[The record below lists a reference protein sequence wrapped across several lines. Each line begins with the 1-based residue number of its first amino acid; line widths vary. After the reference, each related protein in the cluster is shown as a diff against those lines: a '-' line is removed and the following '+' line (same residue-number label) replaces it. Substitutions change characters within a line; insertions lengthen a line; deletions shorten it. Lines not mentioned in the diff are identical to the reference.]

1 MKVLLCDDELSVRE
15 SLSLYLQ
22 REGFEVFLA
31 KDGQE
36 ALDQFNTRSMDFV
49 ILDLMMPKIQGA
61 EVCKEIRKTSDVP
74 IIMLTAK
81 GEEID
86 RIIGFELGA
95 DDYIVKPYSSREVIA
110 RIKAILRRTKEQA
123 EGELKSIVQV
133 KDLII
138 SLSNYSITYLNQK
151 VQATPKEIEI
161 LYMLVSHPSQVFT
174 REQVLNRVWG
184 FSDYIDD
191 RSIDTHIKRIR
202 AKLPE
207 PYREM
212 IKTVYGVGY
221 KFEKELCVLKVQS

>member
-1 MKVLLCDDELSVRE
+1 MKVLLCDDELTVRE
-15 SLSLYLQ
+15 SLSLYLK
-22 REGFEVFLA
+22 REGFEVVLA
-31 KDGQE
+31 ADGQE
-36 ALDQFNTRSMDFV
+36 ALDKFKQASLDFV
-49 ILDLMMPKIQGA
+49 ILDLMMPKIQGT

-95 DDYIVKPYSSREVIA
+95 DDYIVKPYSAREVMA
-110 RIKAILRRTKEQA
+110 RIKAILRRTQEQND
-123 EGELKSIVQV
+123 GQIKSVIQI

-138 SLSNYSITYLNQK
+138 SLSNYSITYLGDH

-161 LYMLVSHPSQVFT
+161 LYMLMSHPSQVFT
-174 REQVLNRVWG
+174 REQILNRVWG

-207 PYREM
+207 SYRDM

-221 KFEKELCVLKVQS
+221 KFEKDL

>member
-15 SLSLYLQ
+15 SLSLYLK
-22 REGFEVFLA
+22 REGFEVILA
-31 KDGQE
+31 SDGQE
-36 ALDQFNTRSMDFV
+36 ALDKFKAMAVDFV
-49 ILDLMMPKIQGA
+49 ILDLMMPKIQGTD
-61 EVCKEIRKTSDVP
+61 VCKEIRKTSDVP
-74 IIMLTAK
+74 VIMLTAK

-95 DDYIVKPYSSREVIA
+95 DDYIVKPYSAREVMA
-110 RIKAILRRTKEQA
+110 RIKAILRRTQEQND
-123 EGELKSIVQV
+123 GSIKASIQV
-133 KDLII
+133 KDLTI
-138 SLSNYSITYLNQK
+138 SLSNYSITHQGTK

-174 REQVLNRVWG
+174 REQILNRVWG

-207 PYREM
+207 NYRDM
-212 IKTVYGVGY
+212 IKTVYGIGY
-221 KFEKELCVLKVQS
+221 KFEKDA

>member
-15 SLSLYLQ
+15 SLSLYLK
-22 REGFEVFLA
+22 REGFDVVLA
-31 KDGQE
+31 SDGQE
-36 ALDQFNTRSMDFV
+36 ALDQFKTQALDFI
-49 ILDLMMPKIQGA
+49 ILDLMMPKIQGT

-74 IIMLTAK
+74 VIMLTAK

-95 DDYIVKPYSSREVIA
+95 DDYIVKPYSAREVMA
-110 RIKAILRRTKEQA
+110 RIKAILRRTQEQTD
-123 EGELKSIVQV
+123 GSIKASIQV

-138 SLSNYSITYLNQK
+138 SLSNYSITHQGTK

-174 REQVLNRVWG
+174 REQILNRVWG

-207 PYREM
+207 SYRDM
-212 IKTVYGVGY
+212 IKTVYGIGY
-221 KFEKELCVLKVQS
+221 KFEKDA

>member
-1 MKVLLCDDELSVRE
+1 MKVLLCDDEVTVRE
-15 SLSLYLQ
+15 SLSLYLK
-22 REGFEVFLA
+22 REGYEVLLA
-31 KDGQE
+31 SDGQE
-36 ALDQFNTRSMDFV
+36 ALDRFRSTPLDFV
-49 ILDLMMPKIQGA
+49 ILDLMMPKIQGTD
-61 EVCKEIRKTSDVP
+61 VCKEIRKTSDVP
-74 IIMLTAK
+74 VIMLTAK

-95 DDYIVKPYSSREVIA
+95 DDYIVKPYSAREVMA
-110 RIKAILRRTKEQA
+110 RIKAILRRTQEQSD
-123 EGELKSIVQV
+123 GSLKSVIQV

-138 SLSNYSITYLNQK
+138 SLTNYSITHLGEK

-174 REQVLNRVWG
+174 REQILNRVWG

-207 PYREM
+207 SYRDM

-221 KFEKELCVLKVQS
+221 KFEKDA

>member
-1 MKVLLCDDELSVRE
+1 MKVLLCDDEVTVRE
-15 SLSLYLQ
+15 SLSLYLK
-22 REGFEVFLA
+22 REGYEVLLA
-31 KDGQE
+31 SDGQE
-36 ALDQFNTRSMDFV
+36 ALDRFKTTPVDFV
-49 ILDLMMPKIQGA
+49 ILDLMMPKIQGT
-61 EVCKEIRKTSDVP
+61 EVCKEIRKTSEVP
-74 IIMLTAK
+74 VIMLTAK

-95 DDYIVKPYSSREVIA
+95 DDYIVKPYSAREVMA
-110 RIKAILRRTKEQA
+110 RIKAILRRTQEQSD
-123 EGELKSIVQV
+123 GSLKSVIQV

-138 SLSNYSITYLNQK
+138 SLTNYSITHLGEK

-174 REQVLNRVWG
+174 REQILNRVWG

-207 PYREM
+207 SYRDM

-221 KFEKELCVLKVQS
+221 KFEKDA

>member
-15 SLSLYLQ
+15 SLSLYLK

-31 KDGQE
+31 ADGQE
-36 ALDQFNTRSMDFV
+36 ALDKFKALSFDFV
-49 ILDLMMPKIQGA
+49 ILDLMMPKIQGT

-74 IIMLTAK
+74 VIMLTAK

-95 DDYIVKPYSSREVIA
+95 DDYIVKPYSAREVMA
-110 RIKAILRRTKEQA
+110 RIKAILRRTQEQTD
-123 EGELKSIVQV
+123 GSIKASIQV

-138 SLSNYSITYLNQK
+138 SLTNYSITHQGHR

-174 REQVLNRVWG
+174 REQILNRVWG

-202 AKLPE
+202 SKLPE
-207 PYREM
+207 SYRDM

-221 KFEKELCVLKVQS
+221 KFEKDA